1 MLFGMVFKPRAVFT
15 LFAVLALIAV
25 HKPASAIQIKRVV
38 TDAGLVLKLRG
49 DVRDGDYSR
58 LKSILRSGSVVGVEI
73 RSGGGSL
80 ADGAEIAQ
88 AVRDQALVV
97 YAPKEC
103 DSVCAFIFFAAKDR
117 YMGRRARI
125 GVHSVSNQRGKEDAD
140 TAHSTIVMSR
150 LLAGFGVPHSI
161 IGKIVAT
168 PPAKVTFLNTREL
181 AGLNVR
187 RNNPFQSRGAASA
200 AAQSEEICSSCA
212 PALNL
217 WTEAPARF
225 EERPSVSSVPHGSVK
240 P

>member
-1 MLFGMVFKPRAVFT
+1 VI
-15 LFAVLALIAV
+15 ALLILVAF
-25 HKPASAIQIKRVV
+25 HKPASAIEKKRVV
-38 TDAGLVLKLRG
+38 TNHGLVLKLRG

-225 EERPSVSSVPHGSVK
+225 EKRSSVSSVPHGSVK